1 MKENPFLKQNKT
13 FLIFLFLYLSLIFG
27 FYIDEN
33 LNYGAIGD
41 WLHTDK
47 PVIEALSK
55 DIKKTL
61 LGYES
66 FGHRHSPLYL
76 IFLSF
81 FHKLNFSLDLIRFL
95 HLNLSILLIY
105 YFYKCLTF
113 KFDQIDKSI
122 LLLISFSLFLSPT
135 FRSLSIW
142 PSTRIIGMIFFV
154 MSIFEFLKYQKFSK
168 EKYILKNLVFLIISS
183 YVSPNFSVFVL
194 YFFFHYLKKENF
206 ISIIKYLILCGILS
220 LPAFYYLFILDINF
234 LTAATPG
241 SSEEEKIGISF
252 NFANKILIISSII
265 LFHLLPFL
273 FNKSIFSEFKKIKN
287 FNLILFLTIFLS
299 SLFYFNYVP
308 NYTGGGVFFQI
319 SHYFFN
325 NNYFFYFVSL
335 ISMFILCFFSNKNL
349 NNFLIFFILVISN
362 LQNTIYHKYYDPL
375 ILIIFFTIF
384 SHYLSKNFLIK
395 KNNVYYL
402 YFFYICFICM
412 RLIKNYIYI

>member
-1 MKENPFLKQNKT
+1 MKDRNFSKNYKNLS
-13 FLIFLFLYLSLIFG
+13 IFLFLYLSLILG
-27 FYIDEN
+27 FCIDEN
-33 LNYGAIGD
+33 LNFGAIGD

-47 PVIEALSK
+47 PVIEALSEN
-55 DIKKTL
+55 IKKTL
-61 LGYES
+61 LNYES

-81 FHKLNFSLDLIRFL
+81 FYKLGFSLDLIRFL
-95 HLNLSILLIY
+95 HLNLSVLLIY

-113 KFDQIDKSI
+113 KFEQIDKNI

-142 PSTRIIGMIFFV
+142 PSSRIIGLIFFV
-154 MSIFEFLKYQKFSK
+154 MSIYEFLKYQKFGR
-168 EKYILKNLVFLIISS
+168 EKYLFKNIFYLILSS
-183 YVSPNFSVFVL
+183 YISPNFSVFVI
-194 YFFFHYLKKENF
+194 YFFFHYIKKENL
-206 ISIIKYLILCGILS
+206 ILIIKYLIFCGVLS
-220 LPAFYYLFILDINF
+220 LPALYYLFILDINF

-241 SSEEEKIGISF
+241 SSDDEKIGLSL

-273 FNKSIFSEFKKIKN
+273 LDKSILNEFKKIENYN
-287 FNLILFLTIFLS
+287 FLYFFIIFLI
-299 SLFYFNYVP
+299 SLFYFNYLP

-319 SHYFFN
+319 SYYLFN

-335 ISMFILCFFSNKNL
+335 ISIFILCFFSSKNL
-349 NNFLIFFILVISN
+349 NNFLIFLILIVSN

-375 ILIIFFTIF
+375 ILIIFFTII
-384 SHYLSKNFLIK
+384 SSYLSKNFLFK

-402 YFFYICFICM
+402 YFFYIGFIFM
-412 RLIKNYIYI
+412 RLVKNYIYV

>member
-1 MKENPFLKQNKT
+1 M
-13 FLIFLFLYLSLIFG
+13 
-27 FYIDEN
+27 
-33 LNYGAIGD
+33 
-41 WLHTDK
+41 
-47 PVIEALSK
+47 
-55 DIKKTL
+55 
-61 LGYES
+61 
-66 FGHRHSPLYL
+66 
-76 IFLSF
+76 
-81 FHKLNFSLDLIRFL
+81 
-95 HLNLSILLIY
+95 
-105 YFYKCLTF
+105 
-113 KFDQIDKSI
+113 
-122 LLLISFSLFLSPT
+122 
-135 FRSLSIW
+135 
-142 PSTRIIGMIFFV
+142 
-154 MSIFEFLKYQKFSK
+154 
-168 EKYILKNLVFLIISS
+168 
-183 YVSPNFSVFVL
+183 SPNFSVFVL

>member
-308 NYTGGGVFFQI
+308 NYTGG
-319 SHYFFN
+319 
-325 NNYFFYFVSL
+325 
-335 ISMFILCFFSNKNL
+335 
-349 NNFLIFFILVISN
+349 
-362 LQNTIYHKYYDPL
+362 
-375 ILIIFFTIF
+375 
-384 SHYLSKNFLIK
+384 
-395 KNNVYYL
+395 
-402 YFFYICFICM
+402 
-412 RLIKNYIYI
+412 

>member
-1 MKENPFLKQNKT
+1 MKDRNFSKNYKNLS
-13 FLIFLFLYLSLIFG
+13 IFLFLYLSLILG
-27 FYIDEN
+27 FCIDEN
-33 LNYGAIGD
+33 LNFGAIGD

-47 PVIEALSK
+47 PVIEALSEN
-55 DIKKTL
+55 IKKTL
-61 LGYES
+61 LNYES

-81 FHKLNFSLDLIRFL
+81 FYKLGFSLDLIRFL
-95 HLNLSILLIY
+95 HLNLSVLLIY

-113 KFDQIDKSI
+113 KFEQIDKNI

-142 PSTRIIGMIFFV
+142 PSSRIIGLIFFV
-154 MSIFEFLKYQKFSK
+154 MSIYEFLKYQKFGR
-168 EKYILKNLVFLIISS
+168 EKYIFKNIFYLILSS
-183 YVSPNFSVFVL
+183 YISPNFSVFVI
-194 YFFFHYLKKENF
+194 YFFFHYIKKENL
-206 ISIIKYLILCGILS
+206 ILIIKYLIFCGVLS
-220 LPAFYYLFILDINF
+220 LPALYYLFILDINF

-241 SSEEEKIGISF
+241 SSDDEKIGLSL

-273 FNKSIFSEFKKIKN
+273 FNKSILNEFKKIENYN
-287 FNLILFLTIFLS
+287 FLYFFIIFLI
-299 SLFYFNYVP
+299 SLFYFNYLP

-319 SHYFFN
+319 SYYLFN

-335 ISMFILCFFSNKNL
+335 ISIFILCFFSSKNL
-349 NNFLIFFILVISN
+349 NNFLIFLILIVSN

-375 ILIIFFTIF
+375 ILIIFFTII
-384 SHYLSKNFLIK
+384 SSYLSKNFLFK

-402 YFFYICFICM
+402 YFFYIGFIFM
-412 RLIKNYIYI
+412 RLVKNYIYV

>member
-1 MKENPFLKQNKT
+1 MKDRNFSKYYKT
-13 FLIFLFLYLSLIFG
+13 LSIFLFLYLSLVLG

-33 LNYGAIGD
+33 LNFGAIGD

-47 PVIEALSK
+47 PVIEALSE

-61 LGYES
+61 LNYES

-81 FHKLNFSLDLIRFL
+81 FYKLGFSLDLIRFL
-95 HLNLSILLIY
+95 HLNLSVLLIY

-113 KFDQIDKSI
+113 KFEQIDKNI

-142 PSTRIIGMIFFV
+142 PSSRIIGLIFFV
-154 MSIFEFLKYQKFSK
+154 MSIYEFLKYQKFGR
-168 EKYILKNLVFLIISS
+168 EKYVFQNIFYLILSS
-183 YVSPNFSVFVL
+183 YISPNFSVFII
-194 YFFFHYLKKENF
+194 YFFFHYIKKENL
-206 ISIIKYLILCGILS
+206 ILIIKYLIFCGVLS

-234 LTAATPG
+234 FTAATPG
-241 SSEEEKIGISF
+241 SSDEEKIGLSF

-273 FNKSIFSEFKKIKN
+273 FDKSIFNEFKKIKN
-287 FNLILFLTIFLS
+287 YNFLVFFIIFLI

-319 SHYFFN
+319 SYYLFN

-335 ISMFILCFFSNKNL
+335 ISIFILCFFSSKNL
-349 NNFLIFFILVISN
+349 NNFLIFLILIVSN

-375 ILIIFFTIF
+375 ILIIFFTII
-384 SHYLSKNFLIK
+384 SSYLSKNFLFK

-402 YFFYICFICM
+402 YFFYIGFIFM
-412 RLIKNYIYI
+412 RLVKNYIYI

>member
-1 MKENPFLKQNKT
+1 MIDSKLSKYYKC
-13 FLIFLFLYLSLIFG
+13 LSIFLFLYLSLVFG

-41 WLHTDK
+41 WLNTDK
-47 PVIEALSK
+47 PVIEALSE

-61 LGYES
+61 LNYES

-81 FHKLNFSLDLIRFL
+81 FYKLGLSLDLIRFL
-95 HLNLSILLIY
+95 HLNLSVLLIY
-105 YFYKCLTF
+105 NFYKCLTF
-113 KFDQIDKSI
+113 KFEQIDKNI

-142 PSTRIIGMIFFV
+142 PSTRIIALIFFV
-154 MSIFEFLKYQKFSK
+154 MSIYEFLKYQKFGR
-168 EKYILKNLVFLIISS
+168 EKYIFKNLIFLILSS
-183 YVSPNFSVFVL
+183 YISPNFSVFVI
-194 YFFFHYLKKENF
+194 YFFFHFIKKENL
-206 ISIIKYLILCGILS
+206 ILIIKYLIFCGILS

-241 SSEEEKIGISF
+241 SSDEENIGLSF

-273 FNKSIFSEFKKIKN
+273 FSKSILSETKKIKN
-287 FNLILFLTIFLS
+287 FNLFIFFIIFLI

-319 SHYFFN
+319 SYYVFN

-335 ISMFILCFFSNKNL
+335 ISIFILCLFSNKNL
-349 NNFLIFFILVISN
+349 NNFLIFLILIISN

-375 ILIIFFTIF
+375 ILIIFFTIIL
-384 SHYLSKNFLIK
+384 STLSKNFLLK
-395 KNNVYYL
+395 KNNIYYL
-402 YFFYICFICM
+402 YFFYIGFICM
-412 RLIKNYIYI
+412 RLVKNYIYI

>member
-1 MKENPFLKQNKT
+1 MKDRNFSKNYKNLS
-13 FLIFLFLYLSLIFG
+13 IFLFLYLSLILG
-27 FYIDEN
+27 FCIDEN
-33 LNYGAIGD
+33 LNFGAIGD

-47 PVIEALSK
+47 PVIEALSEN
-55 DIKKTL
+55 IKKTL
-61 LGYES
+61 LNYES

-81 FHKLNFSLDLIRFL
+81 FYKLGFSLDLIRFL
-95 HLNLSILLIY
+95 HLNLSVLLIY

-113 KFDQIDKSI
+113 KFEQIDKNI

-142 PSTRIIGMIFFV
+142 PSSRIIGLIFFV
-154 MSIFEFLKYQKFSK
+154 MSIYEFLKYQKFGR
-168 EKYILKNLVFLIISS
+168 EKYLFKNIFYLILSS
-183 YVSPNFSVFVL
+183 YISPNFSVFVI
-194 YFFFHYLKKENF
+194 YFFFHYIKKENL
-206 ISIIKYLILCGILS
+206 ILIIKYLVFCGVLS

-241 SSEEEKIGISF
+241 SSDDEKIGLSL

-273 FNKSIFSEFKKIKN
+273 FNKSILNEFKKIENYN
-287 FNLILFLTIFLS
+287 FLYFFIIFLI
-299 SLFYFNYVP
+299 SLFYFNYLP

-319 SHYFFN
+319 SYYLFN

-335 ISMFILCFFSNKNL
+335 ISIFILCFFSSKNL
-349 NNFLIFFILVISN
+349 NNFLIFLILIVSN

-375 ILIIFFTIF
+375 ILIIFFTII
-384 SHYLSKNFLIK
+384 SSYLSKNFLFK

-402 YFFYICFICM
+402 YFFYIGFIFM
-412 RLIKNYIYI
+412 RLVKNYIYV

>member
-1 MKENPFLKQNKT
+1 MKDNPFLKQNKT

-335 ISMFILCFFSNKNL
+335 ISMFILCFFSNENL

>member
-1 MKENPFLKQNKT
+1 MKDRNFSKNYKNLS
-13 FLIFLFLYLSLIFG
+13 IFLFLYLSLILG
-27 FYIDEN
+27 FCIDEN
-33 LNYGAIGD
+33 LNFGAIGD

-47 PVIEALSK
+47 PVIEALSEN
-55 DIKKTL
+55 IKKTL
-61 LGYES
+61 LNYES

-81 FHKLNFSLDLIRFL
+81 FYKLGFSLDLIRFL
-95 HLNLSILLIY
+95 HLNLSVLLIY

-113 KFDQIDKSI
+113 KFEQIDKNI

-142 PSTRIIGMIFFV
+142 PSSRIIGLIFFV
-154 MSIFEFLKYQKFSK
+154 MSIYEFLKYQKFGR
-168 EKYILKNLVFLIISS
+168 EKYLFKNIFYLILSS
-183 YVSPNFSVFVL
+183 YISPNFSVFVI
-194 YFFFHYLKKENF
+194 YFFFHYIKKENL
-206 ISIIKYLILCGILS
+206 ILIIKYLVFCGVLS

-241 SSEEEKIGISF
+241 SSDDEKIGLSL

-273 FNKSIFSEFKKIKN
+273 FNKSILNEFKKIENYN
-287 FNLILFLTIFLS
+287 FLYFFIIFLI
-299 SLFYFNYVP
+299 SLFYFNYLP

-319 SHYFFN
+319 SYYLFN

-335 ISMFILCFFSNKNL
+335 ISIFILCFFSSKNL
-349 NNFLIFFILVISN
+349 NNFLIFLILIVSN

-375 ILIIFFTIF
+375 ILIIFFTII
-384 SHYLSKNFLIK
+384 SSYLSKNFLFK

-402 YFFYICFICM
+402 YFFYIGFIFM
-412 RLIKNYIYI
+412 RLVKNYIYI

>member
-1 MKENPFLKQNKT
+1 MIDSTFSKYNKT
-13 FLIFLFLYLSLIFG
+13 ILIFLFLYLSLVFG

-33 LNYGAIGD
+33 LNYGAIAD
-41 WLHTDK
+41 WLNTDK
-47 PVIEALSK
+47 PVILALSE

-61 LGYES
+61 LSYES

-81 FHKLNFSLDLIRFL
+81 FYKLGISLDLIRFF

-105 YFYKCLTF
+105 YFYKCLNF
-113 KFDQIDKSI
+113 KFEQIDKNI

-154 MSIFEFLKYQKFSK
+154 MSVYEFLKYQKFGN
-168 EKYILKNLVFLIISS
+168 EKYIFKNLAFLILSS
-183 YVSPNFSVFVL
+183 YVSPNFSVFVI
-194 YFFFHYLKKENF
+194 YFFFYYVKNENF
-206 ISIIKYLILCGILS
+206 ILIIKYLFFCGTLS
-220 LPAFYYLFILDINF
+220 LPAFYYLFILDVNF

-241 SSEEEKIGISF
+241 SSDEEKIGLSF
-252 NFANKILIISSII
+252 NFANKTIIISSII
-265 LFHLLPFL
+265 FFHLLPFL
-273 FNKSIFSEFKKIKN
+273 FDKSIIEEFKKITKL
-287 FNLILFLTIFLS
+287 NLLLFFLIFLI
-299 SLFYFNYVP
+299 SLFYFDYVP
-308 NYTGGGVFFQI
+308 NYTGGGAFFQI

-325 NNYFFYFVSL
+325 NNYFFYIISL

-375 ILIIFFTIF
+375 ILIIFFTII
-384 SHYLSKNFLIK
+384 SNYLNKNFLIK
-395 KNNVYYL
+395 KNNIYYL
-402 YFFYICFICM
+402 YFFYAFFISM
-412 RLIKNYIYI
+412 RLVKNYFI

>member
-1 MKENPFLKQNKT
+1 MKDSNFSKYYKT
-13 FLIFLFLYLSLIFG
+13 FSIFLFLYLSLVCG
-27 FYIDEN
+27 FYINES
-33 LNYGAIGD
+33 LNSGAIGD
-41 WLHTDK
+41 WLYTDK
-47 PVIEALSK
+47 PVIEALSY

-61 LGYES
+61 FNYES

-81 FHKLNFSLDLIRFL
+81 FYKLGFPLDLIRFL

-105 YFYKCLTF
+105 YFYKCLAF
-113 KFDQIDKSI
+113 KFEQIDKNI

-142 PSTRIIGMIFFV
+142 PSTRLIGMIFFV
-154 MSIFEFLKYQKFSK
+154 ISIYEFLKYQKFGK
-168 EKYILKNLVFLIISS
+168 EKYIFKNLLFLILSS
-183 YVSPNFSVFVL
+183 YISPNFSVFVI
-194 YFFFHYLKKENF
+194 YFFFHYIKIKNF
-206 ISIIKYLILCGILS
+206 IYILKYLSFCGILS

-234 LTAATPG
+234 LKATTPG
-241 SSEEEKIGISF
+241 SSEGEKIGLSL

-273 FNKSIFSEFKKIKN
+273 LNKSILNEFKKIKN
-287 FNLILFLTIFLS
+287 LNLIIFFIIFLI
-299 SLFYFNYVP
+299 SLYYFDYNP
-308 NYTGGGVFFQI
+308 KYTGGGVFFQI

-325 NNYFFYFVSL
+325 NNYFFYLVSL
-335 ISMFILCFFSNKNL
+335 ISLYVLSFFSNNNL

-375 ILIIFFTIF
+375 ILIIFFTIV
-384 SHYLSKNFLIK
+384 SNYLSKNFFTK

-402 YFFYICFICM
+402 YFFYIIYILM
-412 RLIKNYIYI
+412 RLVKNYFYI

>member
-1 MKENPFLKQNKT
+1 MIKSAFSNNNKT
-13 FLIFLFLYLSLIFG
+13 LLIFLFLYLSLICG
-27 FYIDEN
+27 FYMDEN
-33 LNYGAIGD
+33 LNFGAIGD
-41 WLHTDK
+41 WFHTDK
-47 PVIEALSK
+47 PVIEALSE

-61 LGYES
+61 LDYEK

-81 FHKLNFSLDLIRFL
+81 IYKLGFSLDLIRFL

-113 KFDQIDKSI
+113 KFEQIDKNI

-154 MSIFEFLKYQKFSK
+154 MAIYEFLKYKKFRK
-168 EKYILKNLVFLIISS
+168 EKYIFKNLVFLILSS
-183 YVSPNFSVFVL
+183 YVSPNFSVFTL
-194 YFFFHYLKKENF
+194 FFFFHYIKKESF
-206 ISIIKYLILCGILS
+206 QLIIKYLIFCGILS
-220 LPAFYYLFILDINF
+220 LPAFYYLFILDVNF

-241 SSEEEKIGISF
+241 SSEKEKIGLSF
-252 NFANKILIISSII
+252 NFANKTLIISSII

-273 FNKSIFSEFKKIKN
+273 FNKSIFGEFKKIKN
-287 FNLILFLTIFLS
+287 LNLLFFLIIFLI
-299 SLFYFNYVP
+299 SLFYFDYVT

-319 SHYFFN
+319 SYYIFN

-335 ISMFILCFFSNKNL
+335 ISMLILCFFSNNNL
-349 NNFLIFFILVISN
+349 NNFLIFLILVISN

-375 ILIIFFTIF
+375 ILIIFFTII
-384 SHYLSKNFLIK
+384 SNYLVKDFLKK
-395 KNNVYYL
+395 KNNIYYL
-402 YFFYICFICM
+402 YFFYLCFICM
-412 RLIKNYIYI
+412 RLVKNYIYV